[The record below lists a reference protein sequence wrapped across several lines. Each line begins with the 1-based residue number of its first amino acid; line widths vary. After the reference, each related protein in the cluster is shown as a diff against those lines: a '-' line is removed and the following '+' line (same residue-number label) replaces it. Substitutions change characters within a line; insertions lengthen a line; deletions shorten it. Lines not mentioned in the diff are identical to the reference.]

1 MFQILWIICLTLIAL
16 RCISSIDK
24 YKDAEILR
32 LKKELKKM
40 EGNNY
45 EQRNNY
51 NQSKQ
56 FYNGNRK

>member
-1 MFQILWIICLTLIAL
+1 MFQIIWIICLTLIAL

-45 EQRNNY
+45 EQRNY
-51 NQSKQ
+51 NNKSKQ

>member
-1 MFQILWIICLTLIAL
+1 MFQIIWIICLTLIAL

>member
-1 MFQILWIICLTLIAL
+1 MFQIIWIICLTLIAL

-56 FYNGNRK
+56 YYNGNRK